1 MLYNIS
7 KTLSYNTDTQQLPI
21 SPSLSLQQA
30 PFYFC
35 FHVFTVGTSLSGTI
49 QYLYFCD
56 WFLSLSIMFSRLI
69 HTGELTGF
77 PYKAE

>member
-21 SPSLSLQQA
+21 SPSLSLQQV

-35 FHVFTVGTSLSGTI
+35 FDVFTAGTSVSGT
-49 QYLYFCD
+49 Y
-56 WFLSLSIMFSRLI
+56 SICTFV
-69 HTGELTGF
+69 TGF
-77 PYKAE
+77 CHLA